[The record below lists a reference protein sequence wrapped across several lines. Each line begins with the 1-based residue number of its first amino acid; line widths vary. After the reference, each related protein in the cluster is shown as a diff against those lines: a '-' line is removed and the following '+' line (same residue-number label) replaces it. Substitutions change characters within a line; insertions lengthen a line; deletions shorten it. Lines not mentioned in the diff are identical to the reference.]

1 MIIFLYGPDDY
12 RRHQKSK
19 EIIEEYKKRHPNFV
33 LQFFNLEEENEF
45 LKLQEF
51 NQNRSFFEEIKMA
64 VLENYFVIIN
74 KEKKE
79 FLKNA
84 VDKKDLILLISENK
98 QPLKEFKFLLEKP
111 VQFQE
116 FKSFNS
122 AQLTVFIKKEAK
134 NRKLNLSDEAV
145 LFLKD
150 VFDDDIWGLINELD
164 KLALIKKPKL
174 EIADIEEHSDVSLPC
189 NIFTFINNFN
199 SQQISKN
206 LFFLEMLFFNR
217 EEPAKIFNFLAAS
230 KRKTKDLTEKL
241 ARYDVLVKLGKLGYE
256 EVLLDLALS

>member
-19 EIIEEYKKRHPNFV
+19 EIIEEYKKRHPNFL
-33 LQFFNLEEENEF
+33 LQFFDLEEEDEF
-45 LKLQEF
+45 FKLQEF

-64 VLENYFVIIN
+64 VLENYFEIAD
-74 KEKKE
+74 KEKKA

-84 VDKKDLILLISENK
+84 IDKKDLILLISEKK
-98 QPLKEFKFLLEKP
+98 QPLKEFKFLLEEP

-116 FKSFNS
+116 FENFDV
-122 AQLTVFIKKEAK
+122 AQLVFFIKKEAK

-145 LFLKD
+145 FFLKD
-150 VFDDDIWGLINELD
+150 VFNDDLWGLINELD
-164 KLALIKKPKL
+164 KLALVKKSKL
-174 EIADIEEHSDVSLPC
+174 EVADIKEHSDASLPY

-199 SQQISKN
+199 SQQISES
-206 LFFLEMLFFNR
+206 LFSLEMLFFNR

-241 ARYDVLVKLGKLGYE
+241 AQYDVLVKLGKLDYE